1 MAQLKEVVSTY
12 QNLTQEWNKRPAN
25 LDKCGEMLAKL
36 KVALTSMA
44 FLPTQDGSA
53 TKQELLLARDI
64 LEVGAQWAIA
74 KKDVEAFE
82 RYMAQLKC
90 YYLDYKKV
98 NGLFGQDDLPE
109 SAYKYQ
115 LLGLN
120 LLRLLAQNKLADFH
134 TELELLPTQELYKNV
149 YIKHPVSI
157 EQYLMEGS
165 YNKVFLSKGNV
176 PAESYNF
183 FIDILLNTIRD
194 EIAGCIEK
202 AYEKIAF
209 NEAARMMFFD
219 NESLMKTYSQERG
232 WEHRA
237 DNFLYFAHEER
248 NKDEIIPATDLAEKT
263 IEYARELEMIV

>member
-1 MAQLKEVVSTY
+1 MDVT
-12 QNLTQEWNKRPAN
+12 
-25 LDKCGEMLAKL
+25 
-36 KVALTSMA
+36 
-44 FLPTQDGSA
+44 FLPTSDA
-53 TKQELLLARDI
+53 TASKQELLLARDI

-74 KKDVEAFE
+74 SKDIESFE

-90 YYLDYKKV
+90 YYLDYK
-98 NGLFGQDDLPE
+98 DDLPE
-109 SAYKYQ
+109 SSYKFQ

-134 TELELLPTQELYKNV
+134 TELELLPVDELHKNV

-202 AYEKIAF
+202 AYEKIAHR
-209 NEAARMMFFD
+209 EAARMLFFD
-219 NESLMKTYSQERG
+219 GEKPMTVYAKDRN
-232 WEHRA
+232 WVVAA
-237 DNFLYFAHEER
+237 DNFFHFKQEE
-248 NKDEIIPATDLAEKT
+248 KADEFIPATVLAQQA
-263 IEYARELEMIV
+263 IEYARQLEMIV